1 MVDIQTYGQWAVVT
15 GASAGIGQ
23 AFARRLAA
31 AKINTVLV
39 ARRHDR
45 LAALADELTRAHG
58 TQSRVVAA
66 DLEHED
72 AAARIGEETKDL
84 EVGILVNN
92 AGFSAAG
99 RFERVPLD
107 RHIAM
112 IKVNCVAVAALTH
125 VFLPRMK
132 ARGRGAI
139 VIVASAAGY
148 QPVPLAGTYGA
159 TKAFDLML
167 AEALWS
173 ENRGSG
179 VDVLALSPGPVDTE
193 FQAVA
198 GETSHPG
205 ATPESVVDVALGAL
219 GRKPSVVAGGFN
231 KARAWSVRLAPRAL
245 VARMAFGVMRE
256 FIPEPMR

>member
-1 MVDIQTYGQWAVVT
+1 MADIQTYGQWAVVT

-39 ARRHDR
+39 ARRQDR
-45 LAALADELTRAHG
+45 LATLADELSRQHG
-58 TQSRVVAA
+58 TQSRVVPA
-66 DLEHED
+66 DLEQSD
-72 AAARIGEETKDL
+72 APARIGDETKDL

-99 RFERVPLD
+99 RFDRVPLD

-112 IKVNCVAVAALTH
+112 IKVNCIAVAALTH

-198 GETSHPG
+198 GETAHAG

-245 VARMAFGVMRE
+245 VARMAFGVMRG